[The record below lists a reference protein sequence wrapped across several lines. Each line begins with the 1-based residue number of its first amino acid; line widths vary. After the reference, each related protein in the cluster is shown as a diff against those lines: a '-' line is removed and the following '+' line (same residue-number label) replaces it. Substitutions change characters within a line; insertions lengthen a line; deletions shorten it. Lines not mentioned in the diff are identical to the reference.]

1 MKKVYFLIAFVC
13 CAFSLQAQLVH
24 IPADY
29 STIQAGIEAA
39 SPGDT
44 ILVDEGIYHENINF
58 KGKAIT
64 VASQFILD
72 RDTAHISRT
81 IIDGSQATNPDAASV
96 VSFKSGEDSASH
108 ITGFTI
114 TGGSGTKTSQIFE
127 YDPDAVCM
135 VGGGIFFRWSG
146 GKATFNIIEG
156 NHFLGRSGIWNYLGG
171 GVMARGG
178 DGQVVVLRNN
188 MIKKNSII
196 TGSSSYAGGVALIGG
211 AFLFENNTIQQ
222 NSLQSSEYSEGGGMF
237 ITLLPHSNQIGL
249 FRNNIITDNNAL
261 SIANEGYGGGII
273 IISSFESSRVQFLNN
288 VIAGNIVEG
297 FGGGMFFLGKGIDM
311 INNTLMD
318 NAAELNGNSLGFYE
332 GASDIVLVNNI
343 LWSDAEDE
351 KRNVLFQGETT
362 SHTGLILCQNIL
374 DQALLVGDPASAF
387 DNTYMKPVFE
397 AGSYSQSES
406 SPGIGRGID
415 SVMIG
420 DMMYIAPALDFSGNP
435 RPHVSDEWIDIGA
448 LESSWPLPL
457 FPEAALANIYFGPR
471 AAEPAFQSEVLNY
484 EIGIPDTS
492 TSIAALI
499 LVPVDPLAE
508 VLVEDPVDLSS
519 ELEVERTS
527 TITVHSSDQST
538 QKSYS
543 VLFQLLSLD
552 ANLSSLEESTGKM
565 VPSFDPQVLSYVD
578 TLPFGTTATPDVTY
592 TTSNENASVIVFP
605 AMNVNG
611 FLRPQ
616 RITQVAV
623 TAEFGAPSQI
633 YEVEFVVDPTDPAVA
648 IPGADTPTEVN
659 LYPNPFRSYTTLEII
674 RGEKIN
680 GIQLLNMLG
689 QMVRQINYTEGET
702 TIIERNGLPAGLYF
716 LRIQANHTIIKKV
729 LVE

>member
-1 MKKVYFLIAFVC
+1 MKKIYFLIAFVC

-44 ILVDEGIYHENINF
+44 ILVDEGIYFENINF

-72 RDTAHISRT
+72 RDTSHISRT
-81 IIDGSQATNPDAASV
+81 IIDGSQAANPDAASV
-96 VSFKSGEDSASH
+96 ISFKSGEDSASV

-127 YDPDAVCM
+127 SWPDEVCM
-135 VGGGIFFRWSG
+135 SGGGIFFHHSG

-156 NHFLGRSGIWNYLGG
+156 NTILPPFNVWTFLGC
-171 GVMARGG
+171 GVMARAG
-178 DGQVVVLRNN
+178 DGQVIVLRNN
-188 MIKKNSII
+188 MIKSNSVLS
-196 TGSSSYAGGVALIGG
+196 GSGGAYGGGAALIGG
-211 AFLFENNTIQQ
+211 GFLVENNTIQQ
-222 NSLQSSEYSEGGGMF
+222 NSLSTSSVEGGGLF
-237 ITLLPHSNQIGL
+237 VSLLPYSTQIGL
-249 FRNNIITDNNAL
+249 FRNNIITDNKAL
-261 SIANEGYGGGII
+261 SSGNEGYGGGISLF
-273 IISSFESSRVQFLNN
+273 SSFESFRAQFQNN
-288 VIAGNIVEG
+288 IIAGNNVEG
-297 FGGGMFFLGKGIDM
+297 YGGGILFKGKGIDL
-311 INNTLMD
+311 INNTLMS

-332 GASDIVLVNNI
+332 DASDIVLVNNT

-351 KRNVLFQGETT
+351 KRNVFFQGETT

-420 DMMYIAPALDFSGNP
+420 DRMYIAPALDLSGNP

-471 AAEPAFQSEVLNY
+471 AVEPAFQSEVLNY
-484 EIGIPDTS
+484 EIGIPDTC
-492 TSIAALI
+492 TSIAALM

-508 VLVEDPVDLSS
+508 VLVEEPVDLSS
-519 ELEVERTS
+519 VLDVERTG

-552 ANLSSLEESTGKM
+552 ATLSSLEESIGKM

-578 TLPFGTTATPDVTY
+578 TLPFGTTAVPEVTY
-592 TTSNENASVIVFP
+592 TTSDENASVVVVP
-605 AMNVNG
+605 ATNLKG
-611 FLRPQ
+611 FDRKQ
-616 RITQVAV
+616 KITKVTV
-623 TAEFGAPSQI
+623 TAELGAPSI
-633 YEVEFVVDPTDPAVA
+633 TYEIEFVVDPTDPAVT
-648 IPGADTPTEVN
+648 IQGADFTPVVR
-659 LYPNPFRSYTTLEII
+659 LYPNPLSTYATLEI
-674 RGEKIN
+674 RNLDKIK
-680 GIQLLNMLG
+680 GIQLLNMVG
-689 QMVRQINYTEGET
+689 QVVRQIDYAQGET
-702 TIIERNGLPAGLYF
+702 TIIERDGLPAGLYF
-716 LRIQANHTIIKKV
+716 IRIQSNHNIIKKV
-729 LVE
+729 LLE